1 MARPT
6 SRKKSELS
14 KAVVELRVL
23 LGENQQAFSNRLGIA
38 LNTVARYE
46 TSRPPSGEMLLRLGQ
61 LAAMHHETFPQRDIF
76 FDAYADELGKS
87 AFELMTLPHTK
98 NRPVLCIPR
107 GLFEG
112 DKQWEAAQCFM
123 VILSVVRSGEPKSSE
138 EALAAI
144 RKLADKYSSP
154 LQRGLQDTVRG
165 AMSRGG
171 K

>member
-1 MARPT
+1 MPRPT

-14 KAVVELRVL
+14 KAVIELRTF
-23 LGENQQAFSNRLGIA
+23 LGESQQAFSNRLGVA
-38 LNTVARYE
+38 LSTIARYE
-46 TSRPPSGEMLLRLGQ
+46 TNYQPSGEMLLRLAE
-61 LAAMHHETFPQRDIF
+61 LAANHRETFGPRDIF
-76 FDAYADELGKS
+76 YSAYADELGKA
-87 AFELMTLPHTK
+87 AFKLMTLPRTK
-98 NRPVLCIPR
+98 NRPALGIPS

-112 DKQWEAAQCFM
+112 DKELEAAQCFM